1 LLSGYIPPDSG
12 LSPRADKWMPQRRL
26 RSAEIIPYFTIE
38 DGTAAATYFNRLD
51 YPRRLVILSE
61 FQYPTSCANSTNKD
75 EFCIFVNLDVG
86 VAATFAISA
95 GIRLPDVNKPGRVAE
110 LAFALKLSLSPDNKN
125 LVLDLTVRASGCAV
139 VWQVGEGV
147 SISITVCLT
156 ASGGVHYS
164 NETLSFAASIGA
176 SISFDVNVPD
186 IYGVIDCTISGEI
199 GITAAP
205 NNTITANGTIGV
217 SQSILIAGASISIGL
232 SAATAD
238 HLPNKWEFFS
248 GMTLSAWITLLFWRP
263 SWSYTYLLWAVGPV
277 TF

>member
-1 LLSGYIPPDSG
+1 
-12 LSPRADKWMPQRRL
+12 
-26 RSAEIIPYFTIE
+26 
-38 DGTAAATYFNRLD
+38 
-51 YPRRLVILSE
+51 
-61 FQYPTSCANSTNKD
+61 D

-86 VAATFAISA
+86 VAATLAISA

-176 SISFDVNVPD
+176 IISFDVNLP
-186 IYGVIDCTISGEI
+186 VIGSIIDFTISGEI
-199 GITAAP
+199 GMTAAP
-205 NNTITANGTIGV
+205 NNTITAYGTIGV
-217 SQSILIAGASISIGL
+217 SHSIPIAGASIAFDL
-232 SAATAD
+232 TAATAD
-238 HLPNKWEFFS
+238 HLPNKWEFSS
-248 GMTLSAWITLLFWRP
+248 GVTLSAWINLIFWRP
-263 SWSYTYLLWAVGPV
+263 SWKHRYLLWSVGPV